1 MSIRVLDPT
10 VGETVLATNSGPD
23 LAFGLPSL
31 EGCTVG
37 LLDNSKVNVRQVLDH
52 VEEILRSQ
60 HGVKEVVRLKKP
72 DPSRPAPPTVLAEMT
87 GCDAII
93 SAVGD

>member
-1 MSIRVLDPT
+1 MNIRVLDPT
-10 VGETVLATNSGPD
+10 VGEAVSATTAMPGLA
-23 LAFGLPSL
+23 SL
-31 EGCTVG
+31 EGRRVG

-60 HGVKEVVRLKKP
+60 HGVKEVVRLKKL

>member
-10 VGETVLATNSGPD
+10 AGEAAVTTAAAPGLQSLAGR
-23 LAFGLPSL
+23 
-31 EGCTVG
+31 TVG
-37 LLDNSKVNVRQVLDH
+37 LLDNSKINVRQFLDH
-52 VEEILRSQ
+52 VEGILRTR
-60 HGVKEVVRLKKP
+60 HGVKAVVRLKKP
-72 DPSRPAPPTVLAEMT
+72 DASRPAPPAVQADMI